1 VVPHCRESN
10 RSFFF
15 SPLGY
20 ICPNNTGFQMGVF
33 AEWRNDYC
41 GNYMYINDS
50 YGSCKAV
57 YLGSIP
63 GRASSVP
70 PLRDRSKAR
79 MVKLVDTRDLKS
91 PVV

>member
-1 VVPHCRESN
+1 
-10 RSFFF
+10 
-15 SPLGY
+15 
-20 ICPNNTGFQMGVF
+20 MGVF

-91 PVV
+91 LGASHTGSSPVPGTSKQQGITR